1 MVDNITLKCCDKEV
15 YHHLCYGT
23 FVEES
28 NWISGKPYDR
38 LLLNNGKSG
47 TDRENLK
54 IEFERDSMTISG
66 SIRKWYYGASS
77 LDDLTKTDLE
87 KAWRK
92 VAAWLGISFDT
103 LRTFEISEIEIGLN
117 VPINMTCTEMVHR
130 IWGFTSKRYKLKE
143 SSSECRE
150 FVLACH
156 TVKICNGIDEI
167 NGNVLIRRN
176 ILRVAFL
183 SGDERRSVLD
193 RLKAGTLGE
202 LFDGYYIRAVNY
214 FWRSCREFLF
224 DTLGRRPSFRLKRGN
239 LKELTDFILM
249 LGLAS
254 LSHTELEGYAG
265 LLSKEAQRDFRKW
278 LRIHYEREKEYSC
291 PDYQF
296 EFYEAVKWRLIE
308 LIRKNNLQTSD

>member
-1 MVDNITLKCCDKEV
+1 M
-15 YHHLCYGT
+15 
-23 FVEES
+23 
-28 NWISGKPYDR
+28 
-38 LLLNNGKSG
+38 
-47 TDRENLK
+47 
-54 IEFERDSMTISG
+54 
-66 SIRKWYYGASS
+66 
-77 LDDLTKTDLE
+77 
-87 KAWRK
+87 
-92 VAAWLGISFDT
+92 
-103 LRTFEISEIEIGLN
+103 
-117 VPINMTCTEMVHR
+117 
-130 IWGFTSKRYKLKE
+130 KE

-183 SGDERRSVLD
+183 SGDGRRSVLD
-193 RLKAGTLGE
+193 RLKAGTVGE

>member
-15 YHHLCYGT
+15 YHHVCYGI
-23 FVEES
+23 FVAEL
-28 NWISGKPYDR
+28 NWLSGKRYDR

-183 SGDERRSVLD
+183 SGDGRRSVLD

-296 EFYEAVKWRLIE
+296 EFYEAVKWCLIE

>member
-1 MVDNITLKCCDKEV
+1 
-15 YHHLCYGT
+15 
-23 FVEES
+23 
-28 NWISGKPYDR
+28 
-38 LLLNNGKSG
+38 
-47 TDRENLK
+47 
-54 IEFERDSMTISG
+54 MTISG

-183 SGDERRSVLD
+183 SGDGRRSVLD

>member
-1 MVDNITLKCCDKEV
+1 M
-15 YHHLCYGT
+15 
-23 FVEES
+23 
-28 NWISGKPYDR
+28 
-38 LLLNNGKSG
+38 
-47 TDRENLK
+47 
-54 IEFERDSMTISG
+54 
-66 SIRKWYYGASS
+66 
-77 LDDLTKTDLE
+77 
-87 KAWRK
+87 
-92 VAAWLGISFDT
+92 
-103 LRTFEISEIEIGLN
+103 
-117 VPINMTCTEMVHR
+117 
-130 IWGFTSKRYKLKE
+130 
-143 SSSECRE
+143 
-150 FVLACH
+150 
-156 TVKICNGIDEI
+156 

-183 SGDERRSVLD
+183 SGDGRRSVLG
-193 RLKAGTLGE
+193 RLKVGTLGE

-224 DTLGRRPSFRLKRGN
+224 DTLGRRPSFRPKRGN

-265 LLSKEAQRDFRKW
+265 LLSKGAQRDFRKW

-291 PDYQF
+291 PDCQF

>member
-1 MVDNITLKCCDKEV
+1 MLQTLIKVGIAQNRDWIINYLTKALLGAELLTAKEVENSMKVSRSTLYRWEKKGLITPMRYGRSKRYCKDELLKLKNMVDNITLKCCDKEV

-183 SGDERRSVLD
+183 SGDGRRSVLD

-214 FWRSCREFLF
+214 FGGVAE
-224 DTLGRRPSFRLKRGN
+224 SF
-239 LKELTDFILM
+239 F
-249 LGLAS
+249 
-254 LSHTELEGYAG
+254 
-265 LLSKEAQRDFRKW
+265 
-278 LRIHYEREKEYSC
+278 
-291 PDYQF
+291 
-296 EFYEAVKWRLIE
+296 
-308 LIRKNNLQTSD
+308 